1 MPSHGQRNLLI
12 SRLQKHVAASTQTVE
27 NNPTTSVQ
35 PDDTRSCLLT
45 EDQLAQIQSL
55 VTRSVEESVA
65 EIASNAARAAVEAIS
80 NSPPQRNTNNSSN
93 AVIASRDEIEV
104 GTTDTAMTQTSN
116 VVSLNDQL
124 GQSVPYGNNCHEVPA
139 SYIKKIQAGEF
150 FYLSKLLP
158 KDISVNNQPDD
169 AIVLTLGN
177 STIKAK
183 KASQL
188 TTRITNIEQW
198 TTAFTIYMSVMTH
211 QYPTR
216 AQELLQYMSLIRSPC
231 SSYPPGLGMVHV

>member
-55 VTRSVEESVA
+55 VTRSVEELVA

-124 GQSVPYGNNCHEVPA
+124 GQSVPYGNNCH
-139 SYIKKIQAGEF
+139 
-150 FYLSKLLP
+150 
-158 KDISVNNQPDD
+158 
-169 AIVLTLGN
+169 
-177 STIKAK
+177 
-183 KASQL
+183 
-188 TTRITNIEQW
+188 
-198 TTAFTIYMSVMTH
+198 
-211 QYPTR
+211 
-216 AQELLQYMSLIRSPC
+216 
-231 SSYPPGLGMVHV
+231 